1 MAPAAAV
8 AFSIIV
14 GAQFAG
20 GALPLAVVLA
30 LVACLLVAVSIGQLA
45 KHLPSAGGFYTYT
58 ARGLHPAFGFLVAWG
73 YAFAEPFVAPL
84 LYLIFGNVVG
94 GVLSSEFGWS
104 FETWWVI
111 SAVVAAVVV
120 FVLGYLGVTISA
132 GTGTVLGIFEIGVFL
147 ALALWLI
154 VKAGNA
160 NTLAVFGTGQATVEG
175 FTGFSGI
182 AAASIYTILAFIGF
196 EAAAPLAEEAKDP
209 RRTIRQAVI
218 YSALG
223 IGVFYVITTYAAT
236 VFFGPDKMAGFAK
249 FGNGNPWDGLARQVW
264 GVGWV
269 VVFLAI
275 ANSAIANA
283 NVAANA
289 TTRTWYAMG
298 RIRLLPSGFARVHPT
313 RRSPYVAVTA
323 QFVFALVV
331 SLWLGKQYGPLTA
344 FALIATIDTAII
356 ITIYIL
362 VNLACMLFYARQ
374 RRSEFNLARGLDRGR
389 LRRQG
394 PRARGRRLA
403 GDRLPLREPQTGPF
417 HVEGAEPGDTLAVHF
432 VSIEP
437 SRDWAASTTVPL
449 FGALSATHTTAMLHE
464 PLPEVVWIYQVDRRR
479 RTVTYTTAGG
489 DYTVDLP
496 LDPMHGTVGV
506 APGGFEA
513 RSSLVPDAHGGN
525 MDTPEM
531 RAGTSCYLGVNVEG
545 ASFSLGDGHCR
556 QGEGETCGVAVEAA
570 MDTVLVLDLVKG
582 VATPW
587 PRLETDSHIMTAGS
601 ARPLE
606 DAFRIAQAD
615 LVQWLA
621 SDFGLDALDGYQ
633 LVTQASETPVANVC
647 DPNYTVVAKLRKQ
660 YLPERTV
667 YGGTHARMRG
677 LGRAYLA
684 ERG

>member
-667 YGGTHARMRG
+667 SGGTHARMRE